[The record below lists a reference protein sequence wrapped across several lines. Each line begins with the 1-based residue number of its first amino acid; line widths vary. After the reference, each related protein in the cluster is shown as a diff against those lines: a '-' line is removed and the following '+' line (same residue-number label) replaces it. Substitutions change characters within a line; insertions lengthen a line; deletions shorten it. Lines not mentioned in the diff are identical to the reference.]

1 MQTLSFFARAD
12 SNSANNPSLNPLP
25 GNQFPA
31 TEITFVAAEGG
42 NVILEAT
49 GGQPDPDT
57 LLVIGGQEYTFTLQ
71 FSGALPNRNDLADVN
86 GENLQGERV
95 VVVTVH
101 DFPAAG
107 ESTRLFFLPDADPS
121 LATMAAYPN
130 SAQRIQNVDTNADVL
145 ICFCAGTRIATPRG
159 EVPVEDLAVGDAV
172 LNAAGEAVTIRWIGR
187 REVSVAEQLARPEV
201 RPVRIRR
208 GALGEGRPRRDLRV
222 SPQHR
227 ILLDG
232 WRVEMLFGEES
243 LLAPA
248 AHLVDGLGIAVE
260 PPTGPVTYH
269 HLLFDRHELL
279 LSEGLATESL
289 YPGPWAVSGLEAAA
303 RAEVLALF
311 PALAEG
317 AMPPPLARPLL
328 RGREARALMAYLAR
342 AA

>member
-1 MQTLSFFARAD
+1 MPQLSFFARAD
-12 SNSANNPSLNPLP
+12 SNSANNPALNPLNT
-25 GNQFPA
+25 NQFAA
-31 TEITFVAAEGG
+31 TQITFVAAEGG
-42 NVILEAT
+42 NVVLEAT
-49 GGQPDPDT
+49 GGPPDPDT
-57 LLVIGGQEYTFTLQ
+57 LLVIDGQDYAFTLQ
-71 FSGALPNRNDLADVN
+71 FSGNLTDRNNLADVN
-86 GENLQGERV
+86 GENLQGARV
-95 VVVTVH
+95 VTVTVH
-101 DFPAAG
+101 DFPEG

-121 LATMAAYPN
+121 EATMQAFPS
-130 SAQRIQNVDTNADVL
+130 SAQPVDNVDTGTDVL

-159 EVPVEDLAVGDAV
+159 EVPVEALAVGDAV
-172 LNAAGEAVTIRWIGR
+172 LNADGRAVTIRWTGR
-187 REVSVAEQLARPEV
+187 RALSVAELRRRPEV

-227 ILLDG
+227 ILLEG
-232 WRVEMLFGEES
+232 WRVEMLFGEDS

-260 PPTGPVTYH
+260 PPDAPVTYH

-289 YPGPWAVSGLEAAA
+289 YPGPWAVSGLESAA

-311 PALAEG
+311 PALAAG
-317 AMPPPLARPLL
+317 APPPPLARPLL
-328 RGREARALMAYLAR
+328 RGRETRALMAYLAR